1 MNTRDGGCSLGL
13 SLGLSLGFAVKAF
26 LTLLLLLTMP
36 FFIKLISNR
45 SDCDPSLHCET
56 SEHETDV
63 RNPDEPAEYHQGN
76 YKITQV

>member
-13 SLGLSLGFAVKAF
+13 SLTVKAF

-45 SDCDPSLHCET
+45 SDCDPSLYCET
-56 SEHETDV
+56 TEPETDV
-63 RNPDEPAEYHQGN
+63 RNPDELTEYHQGN

>member
-1 MNTRDGGCSLGL
+1 MRMNTRDGGCSLG
-13 SLGLSLGFAVKAF
+13 GLSLGFAVKAF